1 MRIHHTAIC
10 TTDIEESLRFWRD
23 GLGFSE
29 QMDERFEGD
38 WPTLFNAPRRA
49 LRSIFLGDP
58 ADATAGILELVEFEG
73 GVGPAAPTSPEP
85 AVGFFLV
92 SVYLSVDD
100 TLARLRRLGLG
111 GPAARITLPGPVD
124 MAVVHDPNGVKVELI
139 DTSPRH

>member
-10 TTDIEESLRFWRD
+10 TSDIELSLRFWRD

-38 WPTLFNAPRRA
+38 WPALFNAPQPA
-49 LRSIFLGDP
+49 LRSVFLGDP
-58 ADATAGILELVEFEG
+58 TDSTAGILELVEFEG
-73 GVGPAAPTSPEP
+73 GVGAASAPSPVP
-85 AVGFFLV
+85 SVGFFLV
-92 SVYLSVDD
+92 SVYLSVDN
-100 TLARLRRLGLG
+100 TLAQLERLGMG
-111 GPAARITLPGPVD
+111 GPPTRIALPGPVH